1 MARETPTPL
10 VLKIE
15 EPRAGRLDTYLV
27 QNLQGPSRSTIQ
39 AWIRAGQVLVN
50 GSTQKT
56 GYALE
61 EGDEISI
68 AVAREALRPTVRG
81 SELKPIEM
89 PLSILY
95 EDEALI
101 VLDKPAGLVV
111 HPGAGTRGRP
121 TLVAGVLAHLGAEAG
136 DLPGDSERPGVVH
149 RLDKDT
155 SGVMVIAKT
164 KAAHRHLANQ
174 FKNKTNLREY
184 AALLDGV
191 LPEEEQTVESYLSRD
206 PRFRIRFVSHSLE
219 DYAARLEA
227 GQDLH
232 SYRYA
237 KTHFIR
243 RKVYGK
249 RLSLCLLKLDTG
261 RTHQI
266 RVHARSLGLPVWG
279 DSLYGA
285 SQRLPPDFPTAL
297 KVALQA
303 VPRHLLHA
311 RRLGFEHPQNG
322 RRLAFEAPLPE
333 DFRSVLELLEK
344 HSQS

>member
-10 VLKIE
+10 VLKVE
-15 EPRAGRLDTYLV
+15 ASDAGRLDTYLV
-27 QNLQGPSRSTIQ
+27 RQLNEQSRSSIQ
-39 AWIRAGQVLVN
+39 TWIRAGHVLVN
-50 GSTQKT
+50 GLQQKT

-61 EGDEISI
+61 PGDEITIHNSD
-68 AVAREALRPTVRG
+68 ALRPQPG
-81 SELKPIEM
+81 STELQPMAM

-95 EDEALI
+95 EDES
-101 VLDKPAGLVV
+101 VLVIDKPAGLVV

-121 TLVAGVLAHLGAEAG
+121 TLVAGVLAHLGAKAG
-136 DLPGDSERPGVVH
+136 DLPGEVERPGVVH

-155 SGVMVIAKT
+155 SGVIVFAKT
-164 KAAHRHLANQ
+164 LSAHRHLALQ

-184 AALLDGV
+184 VALLDGM
-191 LPEEEQTVESYLSRD
+191 LPDEKCTVESYLTRD
-206 PRFRIRFVSHSLE
+206 PRFRIRFMAHSLE
-219 DYAARLEA
+219 AYEA
-227 GQDLH
+227 LKEAEADLS

-237 KTHFIR
+237 KTYIER

-249 RLSLCLLKLDTG
+249 RLSLVVLRLDTG

-266 RVHARSLGLPVWG
+266 RVHARSLGMPIWG
-279 DSLYGA
+279 DILYGA
-285 SQRLPPDFPTAL
+285 SQRLPPQFPAAL
-297 KVALQA
+297 KVALEA

-311 RRLGFEHPQNG
+311 RRLGFEHPLNG
-322 RRLAFEAPLPE
+322 RKLAFEAPLPE